1 MDDGWTCALSLL
13 QRCGFQPDTAAVDHA
28 PCTPIGP
35 LTLDQRASVKQ
46 NRLLRFLSPLVFFLS
61 REPPWLQIKEKTQ
74 TKGHKVSQRVV
85 FDIASCTL
93 IM

>member
-1 MDDGWTCALSLL
+1 MTGGRVRSLL
-13 QRCGFQPDTAAVDHA
+13 QRCGFQPDSAAVDHA

-46 NRLLRFLSPLVFFLS
+46 NELLRFISLLVFLS
-61 REPPWLQIKEKTQ
+61 REPPWLQIKERTQ

-85 FDIASCTL
+85 F
-93 IM
+93 